1 MRDENTPTI
10 KELLDDPIIVAVM
23 QRDGVTKNDLS
34 SLMAAMRDRLLNPVD
49 RLAA

>member
-10 KELLDDPIIVAVM
+10 KELLDDPIIIAVM
-23 QRDGVTKNDLS
+23 QRDGVSKNDLS
-34 SLMAAMRDRLLNPVD
+34 SLMTAMRDRLHNPLN

>member
-34 SLMAAMRDRLLNPVD
+34 SLMATMRDRLHNPID